1 MIFNNNGI
9 PTVND
14 KTNFE
19 SSDSLVRAYQLPKE
33 YSELYEWMRKI
44 FLSQ

>member
-14 KTNFE
+14 KIKFE
-19 SSDSLVRAYQLPKE
+19 SSDSTAYQLTKE
-33 YSELYEWMRKI
+33 YSELYKWICKI